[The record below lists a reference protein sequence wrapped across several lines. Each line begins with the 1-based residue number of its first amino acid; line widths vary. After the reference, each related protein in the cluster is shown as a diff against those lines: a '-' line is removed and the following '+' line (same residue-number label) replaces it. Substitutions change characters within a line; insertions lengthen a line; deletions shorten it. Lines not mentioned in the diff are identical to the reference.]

1 MPAAQDDVQASAPAL
16 EVTEAEK
23 ANAYD
28 TENAL
33 NAVNELQVTDP
44 GSNEKSWKIE
54 DQQIVPKNNLPL
66 VFFSLLLATFLVRCN
81 FYCICRAH

>member
-1 MPAAQDDVQASAPAL
+1 MA
-16 EVTEAEK
+16 EAEK

-28 TENAL
+28 TENVL
-33 NAVNELQVTDP
+33 NAVNELQVTNP
-44 GSNEKSWKIE
+44 GSDAAPNEKSWKIE

-81 FYCICRAH
+81 FCSTFCAH